1 MRCNVRAMSDT
12 ITQLARPPFARAE
25 RGHVRDSTGSLVITC
40 DDEILCMLFSEREV
54 EKDGHFLCPKCGRL
68 GQRMVEATPAQCGL

>member
-1 MRCNVRAMSDT
+1 MSDT
-12 ITQLARPPFARAE
+12 ITQLARPPFRKAE
-25 RGHVRDSTGSLVITC
+25 RGHVLDRTGSLVIPC

-68 GQRMVEATPAQCGL
+68 GQRMVEATASQCGL